1 MTASTRTYV
10 GVDENGLGPR
20 LGPLI
25 VTAVSASATDQG
37 AALLVK
43 KPRGG
48 LATRLGDSK
57 RLVSFDDSALGEA
70 WARRL
75 ASTAA
80 TTNAPTTSPVA
91 LVAALALDP
100 DETLRAL
107 CPSHHEAQCW
117 GAEDE
122 AFVAEA
128 ATLDAIAADLAKLEA
143 RGVRVL
149 RARVAIV
156 CAKRLNDAVDKGQS
170 RFDVDLHTME
180 RLVIDAAK
188 FAGEEVTATC
198 GKVGGFDRYGDAFG
212 RFALHTPMVEGRARS
227 EYRVPGVGTVAF
239 VRDAEERHPLV
250 AMASLVGKWV
260 RDLMMRRIV
269 RHHRARVP
277 DVPDASGYHD
287 PVTTRFIEATAI
299 VRRREKIDDACFI
312 RRALPPS

>member
-1 MTASTRTYV
+1 MFPTGSAARTYV

-25 VTAVSASATDQG
+25 VTAVSARATEQG
-37 AALLVK
+37 AELLVK

-48 LATRLGDSK
+48 LASRLGDSK

-70 WARRL
+70 WARSLVGSL
-75 ASTAA
+75 ASD
-80 TTNAPTTSPVA
+80 PSR
-91 LVAALALDP
+91 LVASLAIDQ

-122 AFVAEA
+122 AFVA
-128 ATLDAIAADLAKLEA
+128 DAGALETIAADLAKLES
-143 RGVRVL
+143 RGVQVV
-149 RARVAIV
+149 RARVVIV

-170 RFDVDLHTME
+170 RFDVDLHAME
-180 RLVIDAAK
+180 RLVTDAAQ
-188 FAGEEVTATC
+188 FANEDVTAVC

-212 RFALHTPMVEGRARS
+212 RFALHTPMIEGRARS

-269 RHHRARVP
+269 RHHRALVP

-287 PVTTRFIEATAI
+287 PVTTRFIDATAI

-312 RRALPPS
+312 RRALGTP